1 MPTTGLPRLEGGYSL
16 IAVAIRP
23 ERENR
28 RFFTRYIEKLRK
40 GTGWLTTHAARPN
53 SQLVDEEEEEEAI
66 AVNTCRGWRDDDDTW
81 VLPPSF
87 F

>member
-40 GTGWLTTHAARPN
+40 GTGWLTAHAARPN
-53 SQLVDEEEEEEAI
+53 SQLVDEEEEEAI
-66 AVNTCRGWRDDDDTW
+66 AV
-81 VLPPSF
+81 
-87 F
+87 